1 MEIPKQPNSLHFR
14 SDHWPVVAG
23 AMHLLATTGIS
34 MRFELQDI
42 LASQRGIAPRSGSL
56 RRIFEKDLLDEE
68 LIVTETFPTFGW
80 HRLAV
85 VQLTDKGKD
94 LCRSFGW
101 TVIGSEWERMQTLH
115 SADNQPR
122 HTGALL
128 IFAHHARL
136 RDWTVQVLPSVES
149 PVLFPDAL
157 VEKNG
162 QRIYVEVEIGSRK
175 SQKWRN
181 MQRVFGYV
189 ALCAKTSA
197 TRRSLIDEGRA
208 VGAHGLATD
217 LETLYLDKEAG
228 RLENLW
234 SEEWR

>member
-1 MEIPKQPNSLHFR
+1 
-14 SDHWPVVAG
+14 
-23 AMHLLATTGIS
+23 
-34 MRFELQDI
+34 
-42 LASQRGIAPRSGSL
+42 
-56 RRIFEKDLLDEE
+56 LLDEE
-68 LIVTETFPTFGW
+68 LIATETFPTFGW
-80 HRLAV
+80 HHLAV

-122 HTGALL
+122 HTGAVL

-136 RDWTVQVLPSVES
+136 RGWKVQVLPSVES
-149 PVLFPDAL
+149 LVLFPDAL

-181 MQRVFGYV
+181 MQKALGHV
-189 ALCAKTSA
+189 ALCAKTAA
-197 TRRSLIDEGRA
+197 TRRSLIAEGRA